1 MLTTALHKTQQKR
14 IKIMKLRNSV
24 GKLVKIGLLTSKQN
38 NVILILIDS
47 ENFWCRN
54 ILITSILSM
63 LSNVFQVGA
72 MSYGIIII

>member
-1 MLTTALHKTQQKR
+1 MLTTALHKTQQKQ

-63 LSNVFQVGA
+63 LFNVFQVGA